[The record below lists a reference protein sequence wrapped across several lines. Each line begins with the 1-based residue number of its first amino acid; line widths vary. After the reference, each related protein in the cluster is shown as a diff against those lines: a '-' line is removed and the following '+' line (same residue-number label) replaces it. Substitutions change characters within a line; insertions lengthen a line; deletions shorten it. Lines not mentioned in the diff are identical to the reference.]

1 MRAKRRKAKYRQD
14 RDDKD
19 DFASGLVWAIGPGA
33 WEASDDRISFR
44 KFLDF
49 PSEVPKYTMVRYFR
63 ERLAKISKDKR
74 SDLSYKD
81 SLN

>member
-33 WEASDDRISFR
+33 
-44 KFLDF
+44 
-49 PSEVPKYTMVRYFR
+49 
-63 ERLAKISKDKR
+63 
-74 SDLSYKD
+74 
-81 SLN
+81 